1 MMNDNMR
8 KIPAE
13 KFAFVQQDK
22 KIYDKKLE
30 TKPIGYFKDAWLRF
44 KKDKSAVVAMWLI
57 IILLLFAI
65 IVPEISDFNV
75 LFRDGYYK
83 TMLPKNPHFE
93 GTGVWDG
100 TTRSTELQAA
110 YDYLNA
116 IGKETGRE
124 VITDV
129 YSVTEDANGNKLYD
143 VRIDGYNRVG
153 FAYLNLLQSE
163 YDALQQYQLDTGI
176 QVMYPLA
183 NTHATGYVMANG
195 GANFWYKLADENY
208 TTGGA
213 ALYDENGDYIPNY
226 MTSDDPQKAGYT
238 SQRIEGDGENGVW
251 YTYAQKNQTGYKIRV
266 SYYDYFVY
274 KNGFEPVFYFGTNNF
289 GQDIFACLASAARLS
304 FILAFSV
311 SFINFAIGAVWGAI
325 SGYYGGTADMIME
338 RIRDI
343 LGAVPFMVAAT
354 LFQMHLADD
363 VGILGSLLFAF
374 VLTGWIGMASR
385 VRMQFYR
392 FKGQEYILAART
404 LGARDSRLI
413 FKHIFPNS
421 LGTIITGSVLAIP
434 GVIFSESTLSYLN
447 IINLETSSLTSV
459 GTMLANGR
467 GFLNSYPHIILF
479 PALFISILEIS
490 FNLFGNGLRD
500 AFNPS
505 LRGADE

>member
-13 KFAFVQQDK
+13 KFTFVQQDK

-44 KKDKSAVVAMWLI
+44 KKDKSAVIAMWLI
-57 IILLLFAI
+57 ILLLLFAI
-65 IVPEISDFNV
+65 IVPEVSNFNV

-83 TMLPKNPHFE
+83 NMLPKNDHFK
-93 GTGVWDG
+93 GTGFWDG
-100 TTRSTELQAA
+100 TTRSTENQAG

-116 IGKETGRE
+116 IGVETKRP
-124 VITDV
+124 VIVDEFGTSQD
-129 YSVTEDANGNKLYD
+129 SKGNTLYD

-153 FAYLNLLQSE
+153 FAYLNLQQSE
-163 YDALQQYQLDTGI
+163 YEKLQQYQLDTGI
-176 QVMYPLA
+176 QVMFPLA
-183 NTHATGYVMANG
+183 NTHATNYVMANG

-208 TTGGA
+208 TTSGA
-213 ALYDENGDYIPNY
+213 ALYDENGNYIHNY
-226 MTSDDPQKAGYT
+226 MTSDDPEKAGY
-238 SQRIEGDGENGVW
+238 SSLRIEGDGENGVW
-251 YTYAQKNQTGYKIRV
+251 YTYAQKNQTGYKVRV

-274 KNGFEPVFYFGTNNF
+274 SNNFEPLFYFGTNNF

-311 SFINFAIGAVWGAI
+311 SLINFAIGAVYGAI
-325 SGYYGGTADMIME
+325 SGYYGGTADIIME

-343 LGAVPFMVAAT
+343 LGSVPFIVAAT

-374 VLTGWIGMASR
+374 VLTGWIGMAGR

-404 LGARDSRLI
+404 LGAKDSRLI

-459 GTMLANGR
+459 GTMLANGQ
-467 GFLNSYPHIILF
+467 GFLSSYPHIILF